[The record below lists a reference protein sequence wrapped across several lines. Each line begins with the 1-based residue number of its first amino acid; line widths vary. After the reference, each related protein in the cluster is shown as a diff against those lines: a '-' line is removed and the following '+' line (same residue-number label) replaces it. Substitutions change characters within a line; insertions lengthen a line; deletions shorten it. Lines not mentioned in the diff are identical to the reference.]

1 MKPVLGADA
10 QKRNWLNY
18 KTGVRDLY
26 FRMNADR
33 HSASIAIEMRQAD
46 AAERQQ
52 QFEKLLALRSLLEQF
67 TGEVWIAGEG
77 LHDENGAPYNRLGAI
92 FNDVS
97 IFRKEDWPAL
107 ISFFK
112 PRIIALDAFWD
123 LVKDQFT

>member
-33 HSASIAIEMRQAD
+33 HSASIAIEMRQTD
-46 AAERQQ
+46 ATERQQ

-67 TGEVWIAGEG
+67 TGEAWVAAEG
-77 LHDENGAPYNRLGAI
+77 LYDENGAPYNRLGAT

-97 IFRKEDWPAL
+97 IFREEDWPAL

>member
-1 MKPVLGADA
+1 MKPVAGADG

-33 HSASIAIEMRQAD
+33 DAASIAIELRQRD
-46 AAERQQ
+46 EAERHHH
-52 QFEKLLALRSLLEQF
+52 FDKLLGLQSVLEEY
-67 TGEVWIAGEG
+67 TGEAWIAASD
-77 LHDENGAPYNRLGAI
+77 LNDENGAPYNSLGTTLK
-92 FNDVS
+92 NVS
-97 IFRKEDWPAL
+97 IFREEDWPAL

-123 LVKDQFT
+123 LAKEQFT